1 MKLGSF
7 NINLYDRDLEEALA
21 AMQQS
26 GCSAV
31 ELGCGGFITK
41 KHFNPQ
47 QLLEDD
53 GKRKALLQSVEKHD
67 LFISALSCHA
77 NMVHPQ
83 KNFADAHR
91 QDFRD
96 TIVLA
101 SKLGVERVVTFAGC
115 PGMADGDSNPSW
127 ITCPWPDYFTEALK
141 WQWEE
146 KLIPLWKEEAAF
158 ARKSGIKMIALEMHP
173 GDAVYTPEK
182 LLRLRD
188 AAGEEVGCN
197 FDPSHLFW
205 QGIDP
210 VEAVRQLKDC
220 IFHVHAKDTKIE
232 DINVR
237 RNGVLDNRPY
247 NEEEKR
253 SWLFRT
259 VGYGNDYSF
268 WKEFIS
274 TLRMIGYD
282 YVLSIEHEDSLMS
295 GEEGLRKAVSFL
307 NDVMIKDPRGAMWW
321 D

>member
-7 NINLYDRDLEEALA
+7 NINFYDRDLEPALKA
-21 AMQQS
+21 VKDS
-26 GCSAV
+26 GCNAV

-41 KHFNPQ
+41 RHFNPQ
-47 QLLEDD
+47 ELLEDEVKLKD
-53 GKRKALLQSVEKHD
+53 LAKTVDKHG

-83 KNFADAHR
+83 KQFAELHR
-91 QDFRD
+91 REFRD
-96 TIVLA
+96 TVILA

-115 PGMADGDSNPSW
+115 PGTSDQDLNPSW

-141 WQWEE
+141 WQWEN

-158 ARKSGIKMIALEMHP
+158 ARKHGIKMICLEMHP

-182 LLRLRD
+182 LLRLRE
-188 AAGEEVGCN
+188 AAGEEIGCN

-210 VEAVRQLKDC
+210 IAALRALKDC

-232 DINVR
+232 QLNVQI
-237 RNGVLDNRPY
+237 NGVLDNRPY

-259 VGYGNDYSF
+259 VGYGNGYSF

-274 TLRMIGYD
+274 TLRIIGYD

-295 GEEGLRKAVSFL
+295 GEEGLSKAVSFL
-307 NDVMIKDPRGAMWW
+307 NQVLIKEPRGAMWW